1 LSKSLWTA
9 DTEGTSPV
17 GKIRVLLADDHAV
30 LRAGLRLLLNA
41 QADMEVVGEAST
53 GDQAV
58 TKAEELNPDVVL
70 LDITMS
76 GPDGLDA
83 VRRIKEG
90 KPEVKVLALTM
101 HDDESYLRQVL
112 EGGGSGYVLKRA
124 ADTELLS
131 AIRAVH
137 EGGTYL
143 HPAHAQMLL
152 EGTEEDRETEDANR
166 AGYDL
171 LSNREK
177 QVLKLV
183 VLGYTNRQ
191 IANKL
196 FISVKTAETYR
207 ARMQEKLEIKSRAA
221 LVRYALRM
229 GLLVGEEVEQL
240 ASSQQ

>member
-1 LSKSLWTA
+1 M
-9 DTEGTSPV
+9 E
-17 GKIRVLLADDHAV
+17 KIRVLLADDHAV
-30 LRAGLRLLLNA
+30 LRAGLRLLLDA

-58 TKAEELNPDVVL
+58 TQAKNLTPDVVL

-83 VRRIKEG
+83 VQMIKETN
-90 KPEVKVLALTM
+90 PEVKVLILTM

-137 EGGTYL
+137 GGGTYL

-152 EGTEEDRETEDANR
+152 EGTGESRKTEDANR
-166 AGYDL
+166 GGYDL

-191 IANKL
+191 IADKL

-207 ARMQEKLEIKSRAA
+207 ARMQNKLGIRSRAA
-221 LVRYALRM
+221 LVRYALSQE
-229 GLLVGEEVEQL
+229 LLLEDE
-240 ASSQQ
+240 

>member
-1 LSKSLWTA
+1 MK
-9 DTEGTSPV
+9 
-17 GKIRVLLADDHAV
+17 KIRALLADDHAV
-30 LRAGLRLLLNA
+30 LRAGLRLLLDA

-58 TKAEELNPDVVL
+58 AQAKKLAPDVVL

-83 VRRIKEG
+83 VRRIKEDN
-90 KPEVKVLALTM
+90 PEVKVLALTM

-112 EGGGSGYVLKRA
+112 GGGGSGYVLKRV

-137 EGGTYL
+137 RGGTYL
-143 HPAHAQMLL
+143 HPAHAHLL
-152 EGTEEDRETEDANR
+152 LKGTGEDEEPQNAKTGGTDILSDREQ
-166 AGYDL
+166 
-171 LSNREK
+171 

-183 VLGYTNRQ
+183 ALGYTNRQ

-196 FISVKTAETYR
+196 FLSVKTVESYR
-207 ARMQEKLEIKSRAA
+207 ARMQNKLGIKGRAE
-221 LVRYALRM
+221 LVRYALRV
-229 GLLVGEEVEQL
+229 GLLVREEVEEP
-240 ASSQQ
+240 ASDQ

>member
-1 LSKSLWTA
+1 M
-9 DTEGTSPV
+9 E
-17 GKIRVLLADDHAV
+17 KIRVLLADDHAV
-30 LRAGLRLLLNA
+30 LRAGLRLLLDA

-58 TKAEELNPDVVL
+58 IQAEKLAPDVVL

-83 VRRIKEG
+83 VQKIKEDN
-90 KPEVKVLALTM
+90 PEIKVLALTM
-101 HDDESYLRQVL
+101 HDDESYLRRVL

-143 HPAHAQMLL
+143 HPAHAHMLL
-152 EGTEEDRETEDANR
+152 KGKGEDEEPTEAKTGKRVR
-166 AGYDL
+166 
-171 LSNREK
+171 LSNREQ

-183 VLGYTNRQ
+183 AFGYTNKQ
-191 IANKL
+191 IANNL
-196 FISVKTAETYR
+196 ELSVKTVEEYR
-207 ARMQEKLEIKSRAA
+207 ARMQRKLEIKGRAE
-221 LVRYALRM
+221 LVRYALRV
-229 GLLVGEEVEQL
+229 GLLVREEAEKPMSGQR
-240 ASSQQ
+240 

>member
-1 LSKSLWTA
+1 M
-9 DTEGTSPV
+9 E
-17 GKIRVLLADDHAV
+17 KIRVLLADDHAV
-30 LRAGLRLLLNA
+30 LRAGLRLLLDA

-58 TKAEELNPDVVL
+58 TQVEELAPDIVL

-76 GPDGLDA
+76 GLDGLDA
-83 VRRIKEG
+83 VRRIKEDN
-90 KPEVKVLALTM
+90 PEVKVLALTM

-143 HPAHAQMLL
+143 HPSHAKILL
-152 EGTEEDRETEDANR
+152 EGTVEAQEEGKERNS
-166 AGYDL
+166 YDI

-177 QVLKLV
+177 QVFKLV

-196 FISVKTAETYR
+196 FLSVKTVEAYR
-207 ARMQEKLEIKSRAA
+207 ARMQEKLGIRGRVA
-221 LVRYALRM
+221 LVRYALSK
-229 GLLVGEEVEQL
+229 GLLAGEE
-240 ASSQQ
+240 